1 MRRAGMIML
10 AWLALAA
17 RAWSG
22 DLYVVVNAANPVPS
36 LSRSEVIAL
45 FTGRSRT
52 FPDGGQATPYD
63 HPRKSDARA
72 SFYRA
77 LTGMELARVN
87 SYWSR
92 LLFTGQVQPPPELD
106 NDAAVGA
113 RILAEPK
120 AVGYLTRPPAHAGLR
135 VVYVVQEPEAGGK
148 R

>member
-17 RAWSG
+17 KAWG
-22 DLYVVVNAANPVPS
+22 GELYVVVNATNPVQS
-36 LSRSEVIAL
+36 LSRSDVIAL
-45 FTGRSRT
+45 FTGRART
-52 FPDGGQATPYD
+52 FPDGGLATPYD
-63 HPRKSDARA
+63 HAGKSDARA

-92 LLFTGQVQPPPELD
+92 LLFTGQVQPPPALA
-106 NDAAVGA
+106 NDAAVVA

-120 AVGYLTRPPAHAGLR
+120 ALGYLTRPPVQAGLR
-135 VVYVVQEPEAGGK
+135 VVYVVPDPEADGK